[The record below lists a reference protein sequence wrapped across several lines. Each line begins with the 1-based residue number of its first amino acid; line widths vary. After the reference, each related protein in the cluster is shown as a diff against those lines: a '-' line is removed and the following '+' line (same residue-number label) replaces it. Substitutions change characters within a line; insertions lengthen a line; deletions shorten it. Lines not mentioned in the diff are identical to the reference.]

1 MAKSQSPTL
10 SSTSPPSLDPTAVGP
25 IRHIRPRTHSRQ
37 TSGSLST
44 VSFNERADEPVTS
57 PPLRHSISPSP
68 PFFEPTSPL
77 LAPVPTSN
85 EQQHLHHSHVFDY
98 TMPTLAEEDDASSTP
113 GASSHDQS
121 APSTTGIGNG
131 EEGASLVKLPT
142 GKWQCP
148 HCQKLFRRR
157 DRAQAHV
164 NVHVNTRPYSCDG
177 SCGNHLCDRSYF
189 SQESLQSHTQHAMI
203 ICETCGKELR
213 KKNISR
219 HRKRYCI
226 VKSSTS

>member
-1 MAKSQSPTL
+1 MYTHFSSTATSVTKGQSPSL
-10 SSTSPPSLDPTAVGP
+10 SSTSPPSLDATAAVGP
-25 IRHIRPRTHSRQ
+25 IRHVRPRTHSRQ

-44 VSFNERADEPVTS
+44 VSFNERVDEPITS

-68 PFFEPTSPL
+68 PFFESPSPL
-77 LAPVPTSN
+77 LTPIPASHE
-85 EQQHLHHSHVFDY
+85 EQHPHVFDY
-98 TMPTLAEEDDASSTP
+98 TMPTLAEEDASSTP

-121 APSTTGIGNG
+121 AQSSTGLTTGG

-177 SCGNHLCDRSYF
+177 SCGNHLW
-189 SQESLQSHTQHAMI
+189 
-203 ICETCGKELR
+203 
-213 KKNISR
+213 
-219 HRKRYCI
+219 
-226 VKSSTS
+226 